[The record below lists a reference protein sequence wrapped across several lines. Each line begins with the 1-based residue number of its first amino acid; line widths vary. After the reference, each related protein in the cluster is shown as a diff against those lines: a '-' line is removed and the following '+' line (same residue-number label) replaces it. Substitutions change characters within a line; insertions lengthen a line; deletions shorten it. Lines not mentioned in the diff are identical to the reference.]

1 MFAESHDLTEV
12 KPPMAESAL
21 VSVVGTPAV
30 AVVECQREV
39 VEANENEWKKNWV
52 LQVPGNV

>member
-1 MFAESHDLTEV
+1 
-12 KPPMAESAL
+12 MAESAL